1 MTDATLV
8 FEKYMDAVRRGFER
22 SRVLVERA
30 VAQLSDEEL
39 QHVPGVD
46 SNSVNVTMKHMAGNL
61 LSRWTDF
68 LTSDGEKEWRHR
80 DTEFVEAA
88 RTREEIL
95 AHWES
100 GWAALDVALDSLAP
114 ADLVKDITI
123 RSEPWNVMA
132 AIERQMQHY
141 GYHSGQIVYIARLI
155 KGDAWETLSVPR
167 GGSDAF
173 NQGMGHLTGE

>member
-1 MTDATLV
+1 MTDANLV
-8 FEKYMDAVRRGFER
+8 FQKYMEAVRRGFER
-22 SRVLVERA
+22 SKVLAERA
-30 VAQLSDEEL
+30 VAQLSDDEL
-39 QHVPGVD
+39 HHVPGTD

-68 LTSDGEKEWRHR
+68 LSSDGEKEWRQR
-80 DTEFVEAA
+80 DTEFVEAT
-88 RTREEIL
+88 RTRAEVL
-95 AHWES
+95 AHWEK
-100 GWAALDVALDSLAP
+100 GWAALETALATLSPD
-114 ADLVKDITI
+114 DLVKDITI

-155 KGDAWETLSVPR
+155 KGDDWQTLSVPR

-173 NQGMGHLTGE
+173 NQSMGHLTEK